1 MRGLDQ
7 FFWIN
12 GKFWFGCQNWH
23 SPGLLNTTKWR
34 NSITFQDK
42 YLFSI
47 FQLLPSKSI
56 SSTVESYWTECR
68 THRVTLN
75 YLVNA
80 VCRNIASL
88 VGGWWLDRVI
98 LHTVLVILF
107 LTTKIVRLWILQFSK
122 TKGKTSTWQRRQT
135 LILEFLLFFGPCL
148 QALDYGT
155 LIMRHLRALSPL
167 SSWVFVGRS
176 KDYYWQHHFDGC

>member
-12 GKFWFGCQNWH
+12 GKLWSGCQKWP
-23 SPGLLNTTKWR
+23 SIGLNSTKRW

-42 YLFSI
+42 YLSKHLPTTT
-47 FQLLPSKSI
+47 FQINQFNCWILFDWI
-56 SSTVESYWTECR
+56 WR
-68 THRVTLN
+68 TQRVTLN

-122 TKGKTSTWQRRQT
+122 TKGETSTWQRRQT